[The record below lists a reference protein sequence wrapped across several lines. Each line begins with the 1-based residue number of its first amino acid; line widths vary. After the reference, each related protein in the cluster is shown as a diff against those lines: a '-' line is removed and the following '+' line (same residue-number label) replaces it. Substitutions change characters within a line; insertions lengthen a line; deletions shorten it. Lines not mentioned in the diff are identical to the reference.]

1 MIILL
6 LLVDFF
12 IIENPEEFDLLQFG
26 IQISGIVMYLITL
39 YFINLDNIFKNNN
52 IYKYVI
58 LFLTLFI
65 FVFNI
70 YFSNTSTQNTKSE

>member
-1 MIILL
+1 
-6 LLVDFF
+6 
-12 IIENPEEFDLLQFG
+12 
-26 IQISGIVMYLITL
+26 MYLITL

-70 YFSNTSTQNTKSE
+70 YFSNTSTQNTKSEIEKLDYVNNTAIKVSAFGLSLWVFKEVYKNF